1 IDVTAAPAFN
11 ENDAVAGQSV
21 ATFSA
26 SDEEDGALTAS
37 AGQVTFSPGSNDA
50 GYYAFDGENVVLT
63 QAGVDA
69 INAGTELP
77 AVSLTATDSANA
89 TANAAATPTYTAQND
104 GPTIDVTAAPAFNEN
119 DAVAGQSVATFSA
132 SDEEDGALTVA
143 NGGVDFTSGSN
154 DTGYYAFDGENVVLT
169 QAGVDAI
176 NAGTELPAV
185 SLTATDSANA
195 TANAA
200 ATPTYTAQNDGPTID
215 VTAAPAFNE
224 NDAVAGQTMATFT
237 ASDEEDGALTAGG
250 GQVTFTP
257 GTNNDGYYAFD
268 GENVVLTQAGVDAIN
283 AGTEL
288 PAVSLTAT
296 DSANA
301 TTQDSDTP
309 SYVAQNDGPTI
320 DVTAAPAFNEND
332 AVAGQSVATFSA
344 SDEEDGALTASA
356 GQVTFSPGSNDAGYY
371 AFDGENVV
379 LTQAGVDAINAGT
392 ELPAVS
398 LTATDSANATT
409 QDSDTPSYVAQ
420 NDGPTI
426 DVTAAP
432 AFNENDA
439 VAGQSVATFSASD
452 EEDGALTA
460 GGGQVTFS
468 PGSNDAGY
476 YAFDGENVVL
486 TQAGVDAINAGT
498 ELPAV
503 NLTATDSANATAN
516 AAATPTYT
524 AQNDGPTIAV
534 TAEPAFNENDAVAG
548 QTMATFTASDEEDGA
563 LTAGGGQ
570 VTFTPGTNNDGYY
583 AFDGENVV
591 LTQAGVDAI
600 NAGTELPAVS
610 LTATD
615 SANATANAAATPT
628 YTAQNDGPTIDV
640 TAAPAFN
647 ENDAVAGQSVATF
660 TASDEEDGA
669 LTVANGGVDFTSG
682 SNDAGYYAF
691 DGEDVV
697 LTQAGVDAIN
707 AGTELP
713 AVSLTATDSANATA
727 NAAATPTYTAQND
740 GPTIAVTAEPAFNE
754 NDAVAGQ
761 SVATFT
767 ASDEEDGALTAGG
780 GQVTFTP
787 GTNNDGYYA
796 FDGENVVL
804 TQAGVDAINAGTE
817 LPAVSLTATDSANAT
832 ANAAATPTYTAQN
845 DGPTIAVTAEPA
857 FNENDAVAGQSV
869 ATFTASDEEDGALTA
884 GGGQVTFTPGT
895 NNDGYYA
902 FDGENVVLT
911 QAGVDAIN
919 AGTELP
925 AVSLTA
931 TDSANATANAAAT
944 PTYTAQNDGPTIA
957 VTAAPA
963 FNENDAVAGQTMAT
977 FTASDEEDGALTAGG
992 GQVTFSPGS

>member
-1 IDVTAAPAFN
+1 AFN

-21 ATFSA
+21 ATF
-26 SDEEDGALTAS
+26 T
-37 AGQVTFSPGSNDA
+37 
-50 GYYAFDGENVVLT
+50 
-63 QAGVDA
+63 
-69 INAGTELP
+69 
-77 AVSLTATDSANA
+77 
-89 TANAAATPTYTAQND
+89 
-104 GPTIDVTAAPAFNEN
+104 
-119 DAVAGQSVATFSA
+119 A

-200 ATPTYTAQNDGPTID
+200 ATPTYTAQNDGPTIA
-215 VTAAPAFNE
+215 VTAEPAFNE

-237 ASDEEDGALTAGG
+237 
-250 GQVTFTP
+250 
-257 GTNNDGYYAFD
+257 
-268 GENVVLTQAGVDAIN
+268 
-283 AGTEL
+283 
-288 PAVSLTAT
+288 
-296 DSANA
+296 
-301 TTQDSDTP
+301 
-309 SYVAQNDGPTI
+309 
-320 DVTAAPAFNEND
+320 
-332 AVAGQSVATFSA
+332 
-344 SDEEDGALTASA
+344 
-356 GQVTFSPGSNDAGYY
+356 
-371 AFDGENVV
+371 
-379 LTQAGVDAINAGT
+379 
-392 ELPAVS
+392 
-398 LTATDSANATT
+398 
-409 QDSDTPSYVAQ
+409 
-420 NDGPTI
+420 
-426 DVTAAP
+426 
-432 AFNENDA
+432 
-439 VAGQSVATFSASD
+439 ASD

-503 NLTATDSANATAN
+503 SLTATDSANATAN

-628 YTAQNDGPTIDV
+628 YTAQNDGPTIAVTAEPAFNENDAVAGQTMATFTASDEEDGALTAGGGQVTFSPGSNDAGYYAFDGENVVLTQAGVDAINAGTELPAVSLTATDSANATTQDSDTPSYVAQNDGPTIDV

-660 TASDEEDGA
+660 SASDEEDGA
-669 LTVANGGVDFTSG
+669 LTASAGQVTFSPG

-713 AVSLTATDSANATA
+713 AVSLTATDSANATTQDSD
-727 NAAATPTYTAQND
+727 TP
-740 GPTIAVTAEPAFNE
+740 
-754 NDAVAGQ
+754 
-761 SVATFT
+761 
-767 ASDEEDGALTAGG
+767 
-780 GQVTFTP
+780 
-787 GTNNDGYYA
+787 
-796 FDGENVVL
+796 
-804 TQAGVDAINAGTE
+804 
-817 LPAVSLTATDSANAT
+817 
-832 ANAAATPTYTAQN
+832 
-845 DGPTIAVTAEPA
+845 
-857 FNENDAVAGQSV
+857 
-869 ATFTASDEEDGALTA
+869 
-884 GGGQVTFTPGT
+884 
-895 NNDGYYA
+895 
-902 FDGENVVLT
+902 
-911 QAGVDAIN
+911 
-919 AGTELP
+919 
-925 AVSLTA
+925 
-931 TDSANATANAAAT
+931 
-944 PTYTAQNDGPTIA
+944 
-957 VTAAPA
+957 
-963 FNENDAVAGQTMAT
+963 
-977 FTASDEEDGALTAGG
+977 
-992 GQVTFSPGS
+992 